1 MGIASGIE
9 EDEMSTIQFQVID
22 TACEAADQSF
32 FPPRISL
39 TTKSTTQIATVLG
52 YPEYIP
58 STPPKRYKTLSWSGT
73 SEQTAVELGTGGTVG
88 DAKIVY
94 SGSSTI
100 DLSGAQVSLYSK
112 DLFTPC
118 PTSDFNPA
126 FVISVVVPTLIG
138 YCWPA
143 DPKTC
148 PVCASP
154 PDFKANIAANMIF
167 DEPNGLLG
175 VGNAF
180 HTLTP
185 TSLTNN
191 TTAGIVSALADAGP
205 GGTTGVPHSVF
216 NGISAAWV
224 QLQATHNYTATL
236 SDEYTDAEALAH
248 AQVVVSNGATAEN
261 KPRTTG
267 FVSRFTNVVFT
278 LSASNLIKGQSY
290 LITVNF
296 RDQNFHVTQKQ
307 YGIVANSTTAT
318 LIDIIPTP
326 AIGGSLT
333 VFGPSI
339 AFIT

>member
-1 MGIASGIE
+1 
-9 EDEMSTIQFQVID
+9 MSTIQFQVID
-22 TACEAADQSF
+22 TECEAADQSF
-32 FPPRISL
+32 FPPKIVL
-39 TTKSTTQIATVLG
+39 TTRSTTRIATVLG

-58 STPPKRYKTLSWSGT
+58 STPPKRYKTLTWSGT
-73 SEQTAVELGTGGTVG
+73 SEQTAHELASGQSVA

-94 SGSSTI
+94 SGASVI
-100 DLSGAQVSLYSK
+100 DSGGHQVSTYAK

-118 PTSDFNPA
+118 PTSDFTPA
-126 FVISVVVPTLIG
+126 FVISVVIPTLIG

-167 DEPNGLLG
+167 DEPTGLLG

-180 HTLTP
+180 HTLTA

-191 TTAGIVSALADAGP
+191 TSIGIVTALADAGP
-205 GGTTGVPHSVF
+205 GGTTGVPHSIF
-216 NGISAAWV
+216 NSISAAWV
-224 QLQATHNYTATL
+224 QLQATHNYSAALT
-236 SDEYTDAEALAH
+236 DEYTDAEALTH

-261 KPRTTG
+261 IPRTTG

-278 LSASNLIKGQSY
+278 LSMSNLINGQSY
-290 LITVNF
+290 LVTVNF

-307 YGIVANSTTAT
+307 YGVVANGTTAT
-318 LIDIIPTP
+318 LVDIIPTP
-326 AIGGSLT
+326 PAGGSIT

-339 AFIT
+339 TFVT